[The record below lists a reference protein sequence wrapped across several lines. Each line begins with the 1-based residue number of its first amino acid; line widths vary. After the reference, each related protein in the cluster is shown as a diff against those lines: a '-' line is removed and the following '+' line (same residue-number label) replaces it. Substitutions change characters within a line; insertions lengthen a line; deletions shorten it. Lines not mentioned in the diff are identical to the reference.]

1 MLVPGVEGGYM
12 AIEDAIRH
20 RLEVREFA
28 DETVDPEVRHQ
39 ILDAGRL
46 APSGKNT
53 QHWRFVLLADER
65 DVDRLAELST
75 SGTWIGGADFA
86 IVVTTDPS
94 YHYHELDAGRAIT
107 HMQFAAFEQGLGSC
121 IYTGYD
127 ETGMREF
134 LEVPDG
140 RSITA
145 VIGFGY
151 PADGLHGRKQREPL
165 SEIAYAD
172 RFGKPLAVE

>member
-1 MLVPGVEGGYM
+1 MT
-12 AIEDAIRH
+12 IDDAISH
-20 RLEVREFA
+20 RVEVRDYS
-28 DETVDPEVRHQ
+28 DEPVDPEVRHA

-53 QHWRFVLLADER
+53 QHWRFVLVTAERALAQLAD
-65 DVDRLAELST
+65 LST

-86 IVVTTDPS
+86 VVVTTDPS
-94 YHYHELDAGRAIT
+94 RPYHELDAGRAIT
-107 HMQFAAFEQGLGSC
+107 HMQFAAFDRGVGSC

-127 ETGMREF
+127 DAGMRE
-134 LEVPDG
+134 LLDVPDD

-145 VIGFGY
+145 VVGFGR
-151 PADGLHGRKQREPL
+151 PADGLRGQKRRQAL
-165 SEIAYAD
+165 SDVAFAD

>member
-1 MLVPGVEGGYM
+1 MTIDE
-12 AIEDAIRH
+12 AINH
-20 RLEVREFA
+20 RVEVRDYS
-28 DETVDPEVRHQ
+28 DEPVDPAVRHA

-53 QHWRFVLLADER
+53 QHWRFVLLSDE
-65 DVDRLAELST
+65 DDLARLVELST

-86 IVVTTDPS
+86 VVVTTDPS

-107 HMQFAAFEQGLGSC
+107 HMQFAAFDRGVGSC

-127 ETGMREF
+127 DAGMRE
-134 LEVPDG
+134 LLDVPDD

-145 VIGFGY
+145 AVGFGR
-151 PADGLHGRKQREPL
+151 PAAGLRGRKRRQSL
-165 SEIAYAD
+165 SDVAYAD
-172 RFGKPLAVE
+172 RFGKPLALE